1 MIFLCQKYDILTESL
16 CMLCITAAERF
27 FCDERRNSEK
37 RGIEPVWITA
47 AENLALAEKRKISC
61 TDRQRERA
69 MR

>member
-1 MIFLCQKYDILTESL
+1 
-16 CMLCITAAERF
+16 MLYITAAERF

-37 RGIEPVWITA
+37 RSIEPVWITA
-47 AENLALAEKRKISC
+47 ESVLAEKRKISC

>member
-1 MIFLCQKYDILTESL
+1 
-16 CMLCITAAERF
+16 MLCITAAERFF

-47 AENLALAEKRKISC
+47 AESLALAEKRKISC

>member
-1 MIFLCQKYDILTESL
+1 
-16 CMLCITAAERF
+16 MLCIKLRRDF

-47 AENLALAEKRKISC
+47 VESLALAEKRKISC